1 MKKFIWPL
9 QRLLDVKEKQE
20 DAKRVEL
27 ASLTQQAAAI
37 RGRIMMLKMM
47 LKAMLSDLKQLD
59 PQIRMQKQQDFMNY
73 VPVKDAEIENFKKQL
88 QDVEEKRKQKLEEMM
103 ELRKFRK
110 GLEKLREKAREE
122 YQNQM
127 SHQQQNELDDNTN
140 ASFARKVLSSV
151 NG

>member
-1 MKKFIWPL
+1 VKKFIWPL

-20 DAKRVEL
+20 DAMRVEL

-47 LKAMLSDLKQLD
+47 LKSMLSDLKQLD
-59 PQIRMQKQQDFMNY
+59 PQTRMTKQQEFMNY
-73 VPVKDAEIENFKKQL
+73 VPVKDAEIQNFNRQL
-88 QDVEEKRKQKLEEMM
+88 NEVEEQRKQKLQEMM

-110 GLEKLREKAREE
+110 GLEKLREKARDEHLQQE
-122 YQNQM
+122 NKL
-127 SHQQQNELDDNTN
+127 QQNLLDENTN
-140 ASFARKVLSSV
+140 ASYARKVLSKV